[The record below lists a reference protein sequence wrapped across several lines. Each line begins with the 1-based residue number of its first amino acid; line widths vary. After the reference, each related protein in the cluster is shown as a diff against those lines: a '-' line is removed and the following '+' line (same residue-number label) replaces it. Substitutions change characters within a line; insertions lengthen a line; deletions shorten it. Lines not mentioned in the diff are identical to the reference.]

1 MGNNKRASPKA
12 STEIYNTEISSPKSP
27 QLPLFTHKTWDH

>member
-12 STEIYNTEISSPKSP
+12 STEIYNTEISRPKSS